1 MRKFSN
7 SALLCF
13 CYSIFVYFIFDA
25 VERGRQRKSHRNR
38 MKFDEMCVFHIAM
51 ISLGACMHLVWNEG
65 KLWAPYTLRPVR
77 RCTRMAVHVYF
88 ASLRFAVSYVWL
100 WCIAHTHTFTLQ
112 KEGPTCEWKWIQ
124 RCAKNVHKCHKYI
137 CSMHT
142 HTCHAPSCTHHY
154 GNATFYLLEIICVVF
169 FLYFN
174 SISFARRLFGA
185 GFGLRLYT
193 HRYTPHNDEDAL
205 RSKSSIGRSFT
216 LLSLAPCVRCD
227 VAIIKFQIKPSQ
239 EKTHGAHHQC
249 FGIIIETPSSSS
261 SSHTQQ
267 RDYGRWF
274 VS

>member
-1 MRKFSN
+1 MLLNGADNAKATETEWN
-7 SALLCF
+7 STKCVSSTSLWFRSVPACIWFGMKGNYEHLIHCDLCDGARGWLF
-13 CYSIFVYFIFDA
+13 MFI
-25 VERGRQRKSHRNR
+25 
-38 MKFDEMCVFHIAM
+38 
-51 ISLGACMHLVWNEG
+51 
-65 KLWAPYTLRPVR
+65 
-77 RCTRMAVHVYF
+77 
-88 ASLRFAVSYVWL
+88 SLRFAL
-100 WCIAHTHTFTLQ
+100 LFRMCGCGALHTHTFTLQ